1 MLRVPPYVDARCIYR
16 FANQTSEVVRMDPLQ
31 MAYVSDIGLSM
42 RQEQID
48 RAAEFRL
55 AKQVRR
61 GNKRGHVLPRIP
73 LRRVLSWSTRVTDVG
88 PRPAQ

>member
-1 MLRVPPYVDARCIYR
+1 
-16 FANQTSEVVRMDPLQ
+16 MDPLQ

-55 AKQVRR
+55 AKQVRS

-73 LRRVLSWSTRVTDVG
+73 LSRVLSWSTRVTDVG